1 MFHFLSTKIY
11 LVWVGSFAAIIS
23 YSLYW
28 NIHGN
33 YPACN
38 HCDIKIVLYIILA
51 DNNGVKI
58 QLVRFR
64 GNFQKK
70 NISPIVKSSHQ
81 FLSNFAHEIQVFYGS
96 SDFYW
101 IIWQDAK
108 KSKQYMFGKF
118 GSFSKRWLDLSQ
130 PNQKSSE

>member
-64 GNFQKK
+64 ENSKK
-70 NISPIVKSSHQ
+70 EYLTHRKIKPSVSIEFRSRDSSVLWFIG
-81 FLSNFAHEIQVFYGS
+81 FLLNYLTRRQEIKTIYV
-96 SDFYW
+96 
-101 IIWQDAK
+101 
-108 KSKQYMFGKF
+108 
-118 GSFSKRWLDLSQ
+118 SFSKKLNAIKELWSNVKVYLLIH
-130 PNQKSSE
+130 